1 VRKVISSQEKPTVL
15 FYDLCERYTL
25 DYDALVAIAEQAK
38 VAREVIKDMYM
49 GKPVKRSDAVAI
61 LKAFSDKV
69 NVAWTLDNVHVQL
82 VGMQQNQSE
91 VARLRATIDAEYES
105 AKLGLKGLA
114 EGTAKHHYIST
125 RFVRMAG
132 SIEALSAIAD
142 KSTVDEVII
151 KLRTLGEYEVDAWIP
166 L

>member
-1 VRKVISSQEKPTVL
+1 MSSQEKPTVL

-69 NVAWTLDNVHVQL
+69 NDTWTLDNVHVQL

-91 VARLRATIDAEYES
+91 VARLRATIDSEYES
-105 AKLGLKGLA
+105 AKQGLEGLA
-114 EGTAKHHYIST
+114 QGVARHEYITRKLEGIGLHVLALGEIADPDTMKEVMT
-125 RFVRMAG
+125 RFG
-132 SIEALSAIAD
+132 E
-142 KSTVDEVII
+142 
-151 KLRTLGEYEVDAWIP
+151 LGGA
-166 L
+166 